1 MADQITHMQE
11 DIHKLQKMVHV
22 IFDKIESE
30 KCEASDVY
38 ADKDKLVE
46 MINRLCTKMGDANM
60 LELTISPAKD
70 IGQDQIQELKERI
83 SKLQLERQN
92 LQRRTA
98 ACVKGIF

>member
-1 MADQITHMQE
+1 MGLMHY
-11 DIHKLQKMVHV
+11 V
-22 IFDKIESE
+22 
-30 KCEASDVY
+30 

-46 MINRLCTKMGDANM
+46 LINRLCTKMGDANM

-83 SKLQLERQN
+83 AKLQSERQN